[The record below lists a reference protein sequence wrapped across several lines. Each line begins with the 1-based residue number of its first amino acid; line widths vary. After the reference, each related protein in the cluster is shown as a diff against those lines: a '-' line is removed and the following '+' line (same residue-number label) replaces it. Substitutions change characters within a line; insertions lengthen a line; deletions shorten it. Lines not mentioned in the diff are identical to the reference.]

1 MTTLTYEPPTF
12 RSDFTVEL
20 VQAAPSIGA
29 VPHVGNGD
37 DSVLRAM
44 LVSTNKD
51 DIVSEMSEGAKRGR
65 INSLMRGRHGTPF
78 EHNSMTFRSE
88 APIVVYREWHRHRI
102 GVSINEM
109 SGRYTELP
117 GVFYIPPRERPLVQV
132 GKTMA
137 YQFENGTDEQYEWLV
152 EDMKDQAEYQ
162 YHSYQDRLAR
172 GYAKEVA
179 RMSLGVN
186 IYSSMY
192 WTCNA
197 RSLMA
202 FLSLRTRS
210 EPFWNEVDPEE
221 SAEVNGPGFF
231 YRSPGG
237 AMFPSGPMWE
247 IEASARAM
255 EKVFKTL
262 FPITYEAWDQNGRVA
277 P

>member
-1 MTTLTYEPPTF
+1 MTDQPTF

-20 VQAAPSIGA
+20 VQAAPSVGA
-29 VPHVGNGD
+29 VPHVGDGD

-51 DIVSEMSEGAKRGR
+51 DTVSEMSEGEKRGK
-65 INSLMRGRHGTPF
+65 INFLMKNRHGTPF

-102 GVSINEM
+102 GISINEM
-109 SGRYTELP
+109 SGRYVELP

-132 GKTMA
+132 GKPGA
-137 YQFENGTDEQYEWLV
+137 YTYVAGTNEQYDWLV
-152 EDMKDQAEYQ
+152 ADMQEQALFQ
-162 YHSYQDRLAR
+162 YTSYQERLER

-197 RSLMA
+197 RSLMS

-210 EPFWNEVDPEE
+210 EPFWEAAGEQHVAQGEG
-221 SAEVNGPGFF
+221 AEKIFVQ
-231 YRSPGG
+231 RPGG

-255 EKVFKTL
+255 EQVFETL
-262 FPITYEAWDQNGRVA
+262 FPITYKAFCDFGRVC